1 MSAQKVVAA
10 LPPIVWVVRS
20 VDKTEYGMLG
30 SIKAFSMHNQ
40 GGYWR
45 LDPRLPDQKGMP
57 QSSREFREPADAKAW
72 AEVLRKEW
80 IDALQTPYTGQF
92 SRAS

>member
-1 MSAQKVVAA
+1 VA
-10 LPPIVWVVRS
+10 LPPIVWAVRS
-20 VDKTEYGMLG
+20 AGKTEYGMMG

-45 LDPRLPDQKGMP
+45 LDSRLPDQKGLP
-57 QSSREFREPADAKAW
+57 QSSREFREPADAKAC
-72 AEVLRKEW
+72 AETLRQEW
-80 IDALQTPYTGQF
+80 LAALQTPYIGQF